1 MPTECLRRNGT
12 RSAPPSTGWKKPRR
26 CGVSANDRTRA
37 LAGAGR
43 RWTTLRAGQ
52 AQGGPLTDRGTA
64 TLVRRGSDVP
74 GSPLVSI
81 CVLVLSDPTLVLD
94 CLGSLVSASR
104 SGETETIVVANGMSE
119 SARQVLEERNDIVL
133 VRSGTNLGFAGGNN
147 LAGAIARGRYLFF
160 VNDDSTLAADC
171 MTQLLAT
178 ADRDRTIGAVG
189 CRILSTDGS
198 LQEAG
203 SVLWSD
209 GWAEHV
215 GLGLPADT
223 RRYSYVRD
231 VDYVSA
237 NGLMVTRSA
246 WNAVG
251 GFDERYFP
259 AYYEDVDLCMALR
272 KHGFRVVY
280 EPRARLHHLE
290 SQSTSSRYHDFLMT
304 RNRKRLVDKWKGE
317 LATLGDRPERMDATA
332 IERSIHRARG
342 SPPRLLMVIGGE
354 TEDTREFL
362 WGAVETLAAVGWAIT
377 VISPAADDGP
387 DFRPDRSTRADRMA
401 DSGVDVRAD
410 VDEVL
415 ATADTDWDAVVI
427 AATTRWRRTPV
438 TRPDG
443 TEVPIVRLSP
453 EEGDAGIRSA
463 LSSIAV
469 AANEAST
476 SGPPTR

>member
-1 MPTECLRRNGT
+1 
-12 RSAPPSTGWKKPRR
+12 
-26 CGVSANDRTRA
+26 
-37 LAGAGR
+37 
-43 RWTTLRAGQ
+43 
-52 AQGGPLTDRGTA
+52 
-64 TLVRRGSDVP
+64 
-74 GSPLVSI
+74 VSI
-81 CVLVLSDPTLVLD
+81 CILVLSDPTLVLG
-94 CLGSLVSASR
+94 CLGSLAAASR
-104 SGETETIVVANGMSE
+104 SSETETIVVANGMSE
-119 SARQVLEERNDIVL
+119 SARRVLEERDDIVL

-147 LAGAIARGRYLFF
+147 LASEIARGRYLFF
-160 VNDDSTLAADC
+160 VNDDSTVTADC

-178 ADRDRTIGAVG
+178 ADRDQTIGAVG
-189 CRILSTDGS
+189 CRILSADGS

-223 RRYSYVRD
+223 LRYSYVRD

-280 EPRARLHHLE
+280 EPRARLYHLE
-290 SQSTSSRYHDFLMT
+290 SQSTTSWYHNFLTT
-304 RNRKRLVDKWKGE
+304 RNRQRLVDKWKVE
-317 LATLGDRPERMDATA
+317 LGTLGDRPEHIDAPA

-342 SPPRLLMVIGGE
+342 SPPRLLMVTQGE
-354 TEDTREFL
+354 AKDTRAFL
-362 WGAVETLAAVGWAIT
+362 WGAVEALAAAGWAIT
-377 VISPAADDGP
+377 VVSPAAHDEP
-387 DFRPDRSTRADRMA
+387 DFRPDRSTRADRMV
-401 DSGVDVRAD
+401 DIGVDVRAD

-415 ATADTDWDAVVI
+415 ATIGTDWDAVVM
-427 AATTRWRRTPV
+427 APATRWRRLPIA
-438 TRPDG
+438 RPDG

-453 EEGDAGIRSA
+453 EEGNAGVQSA
-463 LSSIAV
+463 LSTIAV
-469 AANEAST
+469 AVHDAPAS
-476 SGPPTR
+476 GRPPQ

>member
-1 MPTECLRRNGT
+1 M
-12 RSAPPSTGWKKPRR
+12 
-26 CGVSANDRTRA
+26 
-37 LAGAGR
+37 
-43 RWTTLRAGQ
+43 
-52 AQGGPLTDRGTA
+52 TDGSEV

-81 CVLVLSDPTLVLD
+81 CVLVLSDPTLVLG
-94 CLGSLVSASR
+94 CLGSLAAVTR

-119 SARQVLEERNDIVL
+119 GARRVLEERNDIVL

-147 LAGAIARGRYLFF
+147 LASEVARGRYLFF
-160 VNDDSTLAADC
+160 VNDDSTVTPDC
-171 MTQLLAT
+171 MAQLLAT

-189 CRILSTDGS
+189 SRILSADGS

-223 RRYSYVRD
+223 RRYSHVRD

-246 WNAVG
+246 WNTVG

-272 KHGFRVVY
+272 KHGYRVVY
-280 EPRARLHHLE
+280 EPRARLYHLE
-290 SQSTSSRYHDFLMT
+290 SQSTTSRYHNFLMT
-304 RNRKRLVDKWKGE
+304 RNRKRLVDKWQLD
-317 LATLGDRPERMDATA
+317 LATLGDKPERIDALA

-342 SPPRLLMVIGGE
+342 SPPRLLMAMEGE
-354 TEDTREFL
+354 AEDTRLFL
-362 WGAVETLAAVGWAIT
+362 WDVAETLAAVGWAIT
-377 VISPAADDGP
+377 VTSPAADSDP
-387 DFRPDRSTRADRMA
+387 DFRPDRSSRADRMA
-401 DSGVDVRAD
+401 DLGVDVRD
-410 VDEVL
+410 DLDEVL
-415 ATADTDWDAVVI
+415 ATAGTDWDAVVI
-427 AATTRWRRTPV
+427 AAASRWRRLPITK
-438 TRPDG
+438 TDG

-453 EEGDAGIRSA
+453 EEGDAGVQSA
-463 LSSIAV
+463 ISSIAV
-469 AANEAST
+469 AVDRAPAPGS
-476 SGPPTR
+476 PTR

>member
-1 MPTECLRRNGT
+1 M
-12 RSAPPSTGWKKPRR
+12 
-26 CGVSANDRTRA
+26 
-37 LAGAGR
+37 
-43 RWTTLRAGQ
+43 
-52 AQGGPLTDRGTA
+52 
-64 TLVRRGSDVP
+64 
-74 GSPLVSI
+74 SI
-81 CVLVLSDPTLVLD
+81 CILVLSDPTLVLG
-94 CLGSLVSASR
+94 CLGSLAAASR

-119 SARQVLEERNDIVL
+119 SARRVLEEHEDIVL

-147 LAGAIARGRYLFF
+147 LAGEIARGRYLFF
-160 VNDDSTLAADC
+160 VNDDSTVTADC
-171 MTQLLAT
+171 MTQLLST
-178 ADRDRTIGAVG
+178 ADRDPAIGAVG
-189 CRILSTDGS
+189 CRILSADGS

-272 KHGFRVVY
+272 QHGFRVVY
-280 EPRARLHHLE
+280 EPRARLYHLE
-290 SQSTSSRYHDFLMT
+290 SQSTTSRYHNFLMT
-304 RNRKRLVDKWKGE
+304 RNRRQLVDKWKGE
-317 LATLGDRPERMDATA
+317 LAPLGDRPEHIDASA

-342 SPPRLLMVIGGE
+342 SPPRLLMVMQGE
-354 TEDTREFL
+354 ARDTRVFL
-362 WGAVETLAAVGWAIT
+362 WGAVETLAALGWAVT
-377 VISPAADDGP
+377 VVSQAADDEP
-387 DFRPDRSTRADRMA
+387 EFRPDRSTRADRMA
-401 DSGVDVRAD
+401 DAGVDVRAD

-415 ATADTDWDAVVI
+415 ATTGTGWDAAVM
-427 AATTRWRRTPV
+427 AATTRWRRLPI
-438 TRPDG
+438 TRTDG

-463 LSSIAV
+463 LSTIAV
-469 AANEAST
+469 VVNDASP
-476 SGPPTR
+476 SGRPPQ